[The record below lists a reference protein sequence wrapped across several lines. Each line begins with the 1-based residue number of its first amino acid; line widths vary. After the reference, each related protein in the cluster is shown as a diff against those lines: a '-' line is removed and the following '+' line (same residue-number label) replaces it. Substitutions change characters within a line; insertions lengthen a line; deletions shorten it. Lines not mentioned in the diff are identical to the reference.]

1 MRVSSLRKKAKGI
14 AGGHGAERVRNPGDS
29 DSFGMKRTA
38 CRSTVDVEVRR
49 EAIARNH
56 FGGERK
62 SNVARK
68 AMNTVGTRKARGRQV
83 E

>member
-1 MRVSSLRKKAKGI
+1 MRVSSLRKKTEGV

-29 DSFGMKRTA
+29 ESFGRTRTA
-38 CRSTVDVEVRR
+38 CRSTADVEVRR
-49 EAIARNH
+49 ETTARNH
-56 FGGERK
+56 FGGEWR